1 MGVKMKNKIET
12 KLIMLL
18 LTIIIAIGITI
29 PFAKDAKAATL
40 YTWTSGTTTVT
51 LDDAGV
57 LTVKPTSGTGAMAD
71 YASVTSTSWYSYKAN
86 IKSIVIADGVTKIGN
101 YAFGGNAS
109 ATYTAV
115 TSLSISNNSVTSIG
129 MYAFSGCNAITSIVI
144 PNSVTSLGAYAFF
157 NCTGATSITLPSNN
171 SFTTIPDCAFQN
183 CSSLT
188 SITIPNNVKTIGNG
202 AFINCTALTNITIPN
217 KVNRIGSNSFAVSSK
232 ILPLTVKTD
241 NAYVLKCVDFTSMN
255 RTVTF
260 STAGNPSAE
269 LLYTW
274 TSGTTTITLDSL
286 GLLIVGPTN
295 GISGTMA
302 NYTSSSLPFWNSY
315 KNMVKEIRIKEGVTN
330 VGDYAFGST
339 YSAVAKITLPSTIT
353 TIGQYAFS
361 GCNAVQSVILPDSLT
376 TIGNYAFYY
385 CSAITSIVIPNSVT
399 SLGNDAF
406 YNCTGITSITLPSNN
421 SITTIPDY
429 AFQNCSSLTSI
440 TIPNNVKTIG
450 NGAFIYCTSLVNIII
465 PDSVTLLQSNAFYL
479 STNLNTNVFTDNTVA
494 KNYAWANDRRIAT
507 FYKYGQKPDSLL
519 LTVNKTTPISSV
531 IVTIKYPSYAIT
543 KQYKIGTDGTWK
555 NYISPI
561 TVNVNTTVYARAL
574 DYVGNVTDSDSVII
588 TNIVETIITINDYD
602 LNPTNKNI
610 TVTATTNFGT
620 LNVTSHTFTQNG
632 SFDFVATDSNN
643 YITIKTVTITN
654 IDKVAPSK
662 PVISV
667 DVNNLTIESG
677 TDNESGVKETH
688 YQLNNGNWKVYSEV
702 VTLEVGNYVI
712 NAKTV
717 DNAGNESSVVTYN
730 AIVYDRVKVNEAT
743 SAMDRAESSKTQAD
757 LDTAKALINE
767 LFDCPEK
774 TDLINRAINLQKV
787 IDNNNAI
794 IEATKAL
801 VKAES
806 SYNQADLD
814 AAEALINA
822 LTNSPEKTDLINRA
836 NNVQKVINGNNAV
849 IEATK
854 ALDKAERTYAQA
866 DLDAA
871 ETLII
876 ALPDSTEKTDLI
888 NRANNLQKVIDCK
901 AAVSKATSALV
912 NAESTYDQADLDNAI
927 SLIDALPDSPEK
939 TDLINRANNLQKLI
953 DGNDAVSEATMALV
967 KAEST
972 YDQADLDKATALIN
986 ALSDS
991 PEKTDLMNRADNLQK
1006 EIDGNNTDSSIK
1018 VTVDAGEIFRMQM
1031 VNLILN
1037 ASDLK
1042 DIYSM
1047 QLEIHYDPEMVELD
1061 QTNIKDLAWEN
1072 NQNIY
1077 SAIKIDSKIGLV
1089 KIIYSLKG
1097 KTPGVS
1103 GNIDLIGLP
1112 FKALRIGKTTVE
1124 ISNIKLIN
1132 SKGKNINAS
1141 TTSITKEL
1149 NILSKPLNVTLTG
1162 EKGQND
1168 WYISPVT
1175 VEISDLD
1182 AKDIYYSIDGVK
1194 YSYTQPFT
1202 ISEIGEH
1209 NFKVTTDDGNGFI
1222 KEKEKVI
1229 KIDYNGPTLSV
1240 DNQTSEW
1247 QNNLKVMPS
1256 FDDKG
1261 GSGISHAWYQWTD
1274 SDEHPTQWEEY
1285 SQGKLIQ
1292 ATEGVCYLHTKA
1304 IDMAGNESQAVFGP
1318 YKIDNTAPV
1327 ISVDND
1333 KREEWGSTDV
1343 SVTPTFADEGGSQ
1356 LKYVGYQWSLQQ
1368 SAPSEYTTYT
1378 SGSLQQSDDGA
1389 WYLYLIAEDWAGN
1402 KKIITYG
1409 PYNIDKSAPTIE
1421 FSGVEDGMNYTDAV
1435 TPTISISDTVSGIKV
1450 TTIELD
1456 GQAYVVSGSSITHDG
1471 QAYVVSGSSIT
1482 LDRQV
1487 CVVSGSSITVR
1498 GTHTISVFAEDN
1510 SKNTIVKSITFK
1522 VELKPEAVIAMTPS
1536 TNLLDTTPITWSF
1549 ENSIDHNGGTIISA
1563 EWKLD
1568 NNPVTTSPN
1577 GCVAVGNH
1585 TMKLRVKNNEN
1596 VWSDWVTMT
1605 FDVSE

>member
-1 MGVKMKNKIET
+1 M
-12 KLIMLL
+12 
-18 LTIIIAIGITI
+18 
-29 PFAKDAKAATL
+29 
-40 YTWTSGTTTVT
+40 
-51 LDDAGV
+51 
-57 LTVKPTSGTGAMAD
+57 
-71 YASVTSTSWYSYKAN
+71 
-86 IKSIVIADGVTKIGN
+86 
-101 YAFGGNAS
+101 
-109 ATYTAV
+109 
-115 TSLSISNNSVTSIG
+115 
-129 MYAFSGCNAITSIVI
+129 
-144 PNSVTSLGAYAFF
+144 
-157 NCTGATSITLPSNN
+157 
-171 SFTTIPDCAFQN
+171 
-183 CSSLT
+183 
-188 SITIPNNVKTIGNG
+188 
-202 AFINCTALTNITIPN
+202 
-217 KVNRIGSNSFAVSSK
+217 
-232 ILPLTVKTD
+232 
-241 NAYVLKCVDFTSMN
+241 
-255 RTVTF
+255 
-260 STAGNPSAE
+260 
-269 LLYTW
+269 
-274 TSGTTTITLDSL
+274 
-286 GLLIVGPTN
+286 
-295 GISGTMA
+295 
-302 NYTSSSLPFWNSY
+302 
-315 KNMVKEIRIKEGVTN
+315 
-330 VGDYAFGST
+330 
-339 YSAVAKITLPSTIT
+339 
-353 TIGQYAFS
+353 
-361 GCNAVQSVILPDSLT
+361 
-376 TIGNYAFYY
+376 
-385 CSAITSIVIPNSVT
+385 
-399 SLGNDAF
+399 
-406 YNCTGITSITLPSNN
+406 
-421 SITTIPDY
+421 
-429 AFQNCSSLTSI
+429 
-440 TIPNNVKTIG
+440 
-450 NGAFIYCTSLVNIII
+450 VNIII

-494 KNYAWANDRRIAT
+494 KNYAWANDHRIAT
-507 FYKYGQKPDSLL
+507 IYKYGQKPDSLL

-531 IVTIKYPSYAIT
+531 IITIKYPSYAYT

-574 DYVGNVTDSDSVII
+574 DYAGNVTDSDSMII
-588 TNIVETIITINDYD
+588 TNIVETIITISDYD

-677 TDNESGVKETH
+677 TDNEFGVKETL

-730 AIVYDRVKVNEAT
+730 AIVYDRAKVNEAT
-743 SAMDRAESSKTQAD
+743 SAVDRAESSKTQAD
-757 LDTAKALINE
+757 LDTAKALINA

-1077 SAIKIDSKIGLV
+1077 SAIMIDSKIGLV

-1368 SAPSEYTTYT
+1368 SAPSEYTPYT
-1378 SGSLQQSDDGA
+1378 SGSLQQSDDGS

-1409 PYNIDKSAPTIE
+1409 PYNIDKSAPIIE

-1435 TPTISISDTVSGIKV
+1435 TPTISISDTLSGIKV

-1456 GQAYVVSGSSITHDG
+1456 GQAYVVSGS
-1471 QAYVVSGSSIT
+1471 AIT

-1510 SKNTIVKSITFK
+1510 SKNTIMKSITFK
-1522 VELKPEAVIAMTPS
+1522 VELRPEAVIAMTPS